1 MPRLSVQQAFYTC
14 CACALETGRSSLV
27 IVYRPVVRALPLTL
41 DCRPQVL
48 SQEVHRL
55 QQALRGEADRLD
67 AARQELAAVQA
78 ER

>member
-1 MPRLSVQQAFYTC
+1 MAHS
-14 CACALETGRSSLV
+14 
-27 IVYRPVVRALPLTL
+27 LPLTL

-55 QQALRGEADRLD
+55 QQALREEADRLD
-67 AARQELAAVQA
+67 AARRELAAVQA